1 VLTGQSERIR
11 ELVEHALRAAEPAMA
26 LRALTALRE
35 ELVAF
40 ERLQVAR
47 ALDAGETF
55 AGVAK
60 AMDISRQAAHRRYRD
75 LAGVSMPDPRTE
87 QGVRRGRI
95 IVTSEARTAV
105 NLAREEAAALGS
117 AVVGSEHLLLGILR
131 SPDARVTKVL
141 HSAGVTLE
149 AARRCVQPTLI
160 HVTATV
166 AAPQPEPGAR
176 GISAYARAVF
186 EQSLREA
193 VARGDGYIGVDHL
206 LLATLGDPHG
216 GAALTLDACGID
228 PATIRE
234 RVAAV

>member
-1 VLTGQSERIR
+1 VLNGHSDRIR
-11 ELVEHALRAAEPAMA
+11 ELIEHALRAAEPTVA

-60 AMDISRQAAHRRYRD
+60 ALDISRQAAHRRYRD
-75 LAGVSMPDPRTE
+75 LAGLSMPDPRTQE
-87 QGVRRGRI
+87 GARRGRI

-105 NLAREEAAALGS
+105 NLAREEAAALG
-117 AVVGSEHLLLGILR
+117 AGVVGSEHLLLGIIR
-131 SPDARVTKVL
+131 SPDARVTAVL
-141 HSAGVTLE
+141 RGAGVTLD
-149 AARRCVQPTLI
+149 AARRCVQPTMI
-160 HVTATV
+160 HDTATV
-166 AAPQPEPGAR
+166 SAPQPAPGPR

-216 GAALTLDACGID
+216 GAALTLDACGVD
-228 PATIRE
+228 PAAIRAQ
-234 RVAAV
+234 VAAV